1 MIEGIVKVSKKLD
14 DGQHEGVIIEL
25 SERTDPY
32 KYLDIDIEIA
42 GKSNDKRNIKVSFPN
57 NIMAESKLGM
67 LLTRFGAT
75 LVEGETLQLDDILV
89 GKECTFTSVTEGKY
103 VKVLAESLKPR

>member
-1 MIEGIVKVSKKLD
+1 MIEGIVKVSKKLEN
-14 DGQHEGVIIEL
+14 GMHEGVIIGL

-42 GKSNDKRNIKVSFPN
+42 GDKDKRTIKVSFPN
-57 NIMAESKLGM
+57 NIMAESKLGQ
-67 LLTRFGAT
+67 LLIRFGAT
-75 LVEGETLQLDDILV
+75 LVEGETLQLDPILV

-103 VKVLAESLKPR
+103 VKVLAESLKPK